1 MVIIESSW
9 VKISHESELKR
20 LGGPMGKINEDKV
33 EEIKEAHDIVDTIGN
48 YIEVK
53 SSGSSYKALC
63 PFHNEKTPSFMINRD
78 KQIYKCFGCGEGG
91 DVLTFVMKMEN
102 LDFIETLKMMGEK
115 ANIDVDI
122 EDNISDQERQETK
135 RLYEINRKA
144 GLYYYRKLTSSKNE
158 GLQYLK
164 KRGVSSGEIK
174 AFGLGLA
181 EDRWDGLL
189 EHLTKAEYPRETIEK
204 TGLILKNKHGDRY
217 YDRFRNRIIFP
228 IFNTRGMVIGFGGRV
243 LDQSLPKYLN
253 SPETKIF
260 NKRKILYGLN
270 LAKKNIKDH
279 QIILVEGYMDV
290 IALHGN
296 GVKNAVATLGTSLT
310 KDHGQ
315 LIKKYAKEVVVAFD
329 GDEAG
334 VKATLRSIQILE
346 NEGLKIRILSL
357 GKKEDPDDFIRQK
370 GKNIF
375 YKRIKESPN
384 HIEYQIQKIRE
395 KYSLSSTEG
404 KVDFSKET
412 TQLLRRVKSPI
423 EQEAYAEEVARELNL
438 SKDSLLREIRGSQQ
452 KYSNKA
458 PSDQS
463 SSQGS
468 NERSGSNYLHTMPS
482 IEKDGHIKLEKL
494 IIKFMM
500 DNENQI
506 PFIKEHV
513 AIEDFS
519 IESHQQLVR
528 YLFYQDQQSSG
539 DYELQEHK
547 DLLDEIAALDRQEG
561 EIQKIL
567 EDYLYNLKKYKLI
580 YRKKNLEKQQQ
591 ELLDSP
597 NIEKE
602 EVDRILLKIGMEIM
616 DINKDL
622 QNHQLKEGRGQD
634 E

>member
-1 MVIIESSW
+1 MNDNS
-9 VKISHESELKR
+9 KK
-20 LGGPMGKINEDKV
+20 LGDSMGKVNEDIV

-91 DVLTFVMKMEN
+91 DVLQFVMKMEN
-102 LDFIETLKMMGEK
+102 LDFIETLKMLGDK
-115 ANIDVDI
+115 ANISVDT

-135 RLYEINRKA
+135 QLYEINRIA
-144 GLYYYRKLTSSKNE
+144 GLFYYRKLTSSQNE

-164 KRGVSSGEIK
+164 NRGVSTTEIK

-181 EDRWDGLL
+181 EDRWDGLI
-189 EHLTKAEYPRETIEK
+189 EHLTKGNYTKEIIEK
-204 TGLILKNKHGDRY
+204 TGLILKNKQGDRY

-270 LAKKNIKDH
+270 LAKKHIKDY
-279 QIILVEGYMDV
+279 QLILVEGYMDV

-315 LIKKYAKEVVVAFD
+315 LLKKYAKEIVVAFD

-346 NEGLKIRILSL
+346 NEGLKIRVLSL
-357 GKKEDPDDFIRQK
+357 GKEEDPDDFIRQQ
-370 GKNIF
+370 GKEVF

-404 KVDFSKET
+404 KVDFSKEASK
-412 TQLLRRVKSPI
+412 LLRQVKSPI
-423 EQEAYAEEVARELNL
+423 EQEAYVEEVAKELNL
-438 SKDSLLREIRGSQQ
+438 SKDSLLSEIRGKNQN
-452 KYSNKA
+452 YSSN
-458 PSDQS
+458 S
-463 SSQGS
+463 SRTRDGFPGAKEGS
-468 NERSGSNYLHTMPS
+468 RSNYLHTMPS
-482 IEKDGHIKLEKL
+482 IEQDGHIKLEKL

-513 AIEDFS
+513 EIEDFS
-519 IESHQQLVR
+519 IETHQQLVR
-528 YLFYQDQQSSG
+528 HLFYQDQRSSA
-539 DYELQEHK
+539 DHKLQEHK
-547 DLLDEIAALDRQEG
+547 DLLDEIASLDRQEG

-580 YRKKNLEKQQQ
+580 YRKKNLEKQQK

-597 NIEKE
+597 NFEKE

-616 DINKDL
+616 EINKAL

>member
-1 MVIIESSW
+1 MNDNS
-9 VKISHESELKR
+9 KK
-20 LGGPMGKINEDKV
+20 LGDPMGKVNEDKV
-33 EEIKEAHDIVDTIGN
+33 EEVKEAHDIVDTIGN

-63 PFHNEKTPSFMINRD
+63 PFHNEKTPSFMINRE

-91 DVLTFVMKMEN
+91 DVLQFVMKMEN
-102 LDFIETLKMMGEK
+102 LDFIETLKLLGEK
-115 ANIDVDI
+115 ANIAVDT
-122 EDNISDQERQETK
+122 EDNVSDQERQETK
-135 RLYEINRKA
+135 QLYEINRIA
-144 GLYYYRKLTSSKNE
+144 GLFYYRKLTSSQNE

-164 KRGVSSGEIK
+164 NRGVTSGEIK

-181 EDRWDGLL
+181 EDRWDGLM
-189 EHLTKAEYPRETIEK
+189 EHLIKANYPKETIEK
-204 TGLILKNKHGDRY
+204 TGLILKNKQGDRY
-217 YDRFRNRIIFP
+217 YDRFRNRIIYP

-270 LAKKNIKDH
+270 LAKKSIKDH
-279 QIILVEGYMDV
+279 QLILVEGYMDV

-315 LIKKYAKEVVVAFD
+315 LLKKYAKEVVVAFD

-357 GKKEDPDDFIRQK
+357 GKEEDPDDFIRQQ
-370 GKNIF
+370 GKEVF
-375 YKRIKESPN
+375 YQRIKESPN

-395 KYSLSSTEG
+395 KYSLNSTEG
-404 KVDFSKET
+404 KVDFSKEAT
-412 TQLLRRVKSPI
+412 MLLRQVKSPI
-423 EQEAYAEEVARELNL
+423 EQEAYAEEVAKELNL
-438 SKDSLLREIRGSQQ
+438 SKDSLLTEIRGKSQ
-452 KYSNKA
+452 KYSNKDA
-458 PSDQS
+458 RDRGRS
-463 SSQGS
+463 SGSKEGSQ
-468 NERSGSNYLHTMPS
+468 SNYLHTMPS

-513 AIEDFS
+513 NIEDFS
-519 IESHQQLVR
+519 IQVHQQLVH
-528 YLFYQDQQSSG
+528 YLFYQDQRSSR
-539 DYELQEHK
+539 DHELQEHK
-547 DLLDEIAALDRQEG
+547 DLLDEIATLDRQEG

-580 YRKKNLEKQQQ
+580 YRKEMLEKQQE
-591 ELLDSP
+591 ELLDNP

-616 DINKDL
+616 EINKDL
-622 QNHQLKEGRGQD
+622 QNHQSKEGRGQD